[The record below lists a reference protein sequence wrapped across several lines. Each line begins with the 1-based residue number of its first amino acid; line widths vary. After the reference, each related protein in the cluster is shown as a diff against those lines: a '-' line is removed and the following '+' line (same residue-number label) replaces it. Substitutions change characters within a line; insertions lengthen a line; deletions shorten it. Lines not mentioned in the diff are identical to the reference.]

1 MEHIWIKDVINKE
14 LQEVLII
21 CYLKNNRNLYI
32 FRNNTEKI
40 GRKNENK

>member
-21 CYLKNNRNLYI
+21 CYLKNNLNLKI
-32 FRNNTEKI
+32 FINTTEK
-40 GRKNENK
+40 NKK